1 MNYILRYQLTA
12 SDIGFLN
19 ETTIEFEVHNTHGL
33 KVETQFD
40 SGWCDMN
47 TGARIIGTHD
57 RAVFKNVSEQEY
69 TLLLLKFGSRLKE
82 LTNGFKEIYNIAE
95 QHNAS
100 PTVVADSET
109 II

>member
-1 MNYILRYQLTA
+1 MNYILRYPLTA

-47 TGARIIGTHD
+47 TGSRIIGTYD
-57 RAVFKNVSEQEY
+57 RAVFKNVSEQEL
-69 TLLLLKFGSRLKE
+69 TLLFLKFGNRLKE
-82 LTNGFKEIYNIAE
+82 LTTGFKEIYNIAE

>member
-1 MNYILRYQLTA
+1 MDYILRYPLTE
-12 SDIGFLN
+12 SDLDFLN
-19 ETTIEFEVHNTHGL
+19 ATTIEFEVHNTHGL

-47 TGARIIGTHD
+47 TGARIIGTYD

-69 TLLLLKFGSRLKE
+69 TLLLLKFGNRTKE
-82 LTNGFKEIYNIAE
+82 LTSGFKEIYNVAE

-100 PTVVADSET
+100 PAVVADSDT